1 MPVFRLGRHRDHG
14 RMGINQRLNRAGGTA
29 LSVDARELLMHRNR
43 IRGHLLSR
51 PVVPLPY
58 HFDHLKLLARLIE
71 YLVKTIMAVAGTSVT
86 PGAPLPPQCSRLSPS
101 YFSVRT
107 TPPPS

>member
-1 MPVFRLGRHRDHG
+1 MMR
-14 RMGINQRLNRAGGTA
+14 INQRLNRAGGTA

-71 YLVKTIMAVAGTSVT
+71 YLVKTIMAVAVNLVT
-86 PGAPLPPQCSRLSPS
+86 PGPADLQELSSFRLYFFHVPTSRPPAGFYLVGLYCS
-101 YFSVRT
+101 
-107 TPPPS
+107 

>member
-1 MPVFRLGRHRDHG
+1 MMR
-14 RMGINQRLNRAGGTA
+14 INQRLNRAGGTA

-71 YLVKTIMAVAGTSVT
+71 YLVKTIMAGADHRVT
-86 PGAPLPPQCSRLSPS
+86 RRPRSPHDPAPLPPNSFHEPPT
-101 YFSVRT
+101 RT
-107 TPPPS
+107 PAPRNPAHR